1 MAGYWPSSFLRFNG
15 KTNERTRPIF
25 RHLDQAGLVK
35 KGYLIYETDYAL
47 VRIKNDFF
55 TLKAAG
61 KKPNFFV
68 AHETH
73 KANERIRTDER
84 SVNSLN
90 LECDY
95 KDKLFL

>member
-61 KKPNFFV
+61 KKPNLFV

-73 KANERIRTDER
+73 E
-84 SVNSLN
+84 SN
-90 LECDY
+90 LCFLCFDCLLPLFATPLP
-95 KDKLFL
+95 KLS